1 MIVTTTHYLAQLKG
15 MRDTGWQAAAALLTT
30 PGATNIQRKATMA
43 SSVTIRTAL
52 PGDHEALECIAT
64 PVQVDHAREFPTRFR
79 ERGSPLP
86 EDYFHTL
93 IQSPDA
99 EILVAENG
107 HGIIVALIVLKIQDA
122 PAIPAL
128 QPRRTVFVDIVA
140 VESSQRG
147 QGVGTALMQAAA
159 SWGQER
165 DADSVELRVY
175 EFNRAAIAFYEHLG
189 MQTLTR
195 NMWLPLERSEKG
207 NRARGRSVTP

>member
-1 MIVTTTHYLAQLKG
+1 MPEL
-15 MRDTGWQAAAALLTT
+15 
-30 PGATNIQRKATMA
+30 
-43 SSVTIRTAL
+43 VTIRKAL

-64 PVQVDHAREFPTRFR
+64 PVQIDHAREFPTRFR

-107 HGIIVALIVLKIQDA
+107 HGIIVGFIVRKFQDA

-128 QPRRTVFVDIVA
+128 QPRRTVFADIVA
-140 VESSQRG
+140 VETSQQG

-175 EFNRAAIAFYEHLG
+175 EFNRAATAFYEHLG

-195 NMWLPLERSEKG
+195 NMWLPL
-207 NRARGRSVTP
+207 ARPDEGEHPYE